1 MEALQLL
8 KKQRL
13 NFTQGLLTSEKDM
26 LSNDA
31 DEDLLVNL
39 LPTYSDDSVDMA
51 IKAISKD
58 ESDD

>member
-39 LPTYSDDSVDMA
+39 LPTYSDDSIDMA
-51 IKAISKD
+51 ITAISKD